1 MTLAYDQETG
11 ELFSNGKIGDR
22 AAEAGVRAKVEMKR
36 MEVGYGQ
43 TRIQHALER
52 AARELPIHIQ
62 NSKSGARGKYAPGKD
77 IGAVTKPIFDRHG
90 IRCVWRTG
98 HVFRL
103 DKDVFIPVACHL
115 IHAESGEIEITEL
128 AVPVPRLDPQ
138 GIGSAVT
145 YGKRYTL
152 LMATGLWT
160 DDAAD
165 DDGEGAMPRNLAKSV
180 DDSPLVAALKKEIDK
195 IDNPTDLALWSDEEN
210 KKVRDRLNK
219 LSEAETERLR
229 AYYKARAEKL
239 MDDAEKA
246 AK

>member
-1 MTLAYDQETG
+1 MTFDRETG
-11 ELFSNGKIGDR
+11 ELFEPTLNGRISDR

-36 MEVGYGQ
+36 QEVGYGQ

-52 AARELPIHIQ
+52 VARKAPVHIQ
-62 NSKSGARGKYAPGKD
+62 AAKSGARGKYATGKA
-77 IGAVTKPIFDRHG
+77 ISEKMRPILDEHG

-103 DKDVFIPVACHL
+103 DKDVFIPVACHM

-152 LMATGLWT
+152 LMALGLWT
-160 DDAAD
+160 DEAD
-165 DDGEGAMPRNLAKSV
+165 DDGERAMPV
-180 DDSPLVAALKKEIDK
+180 DLSREEADSPELAALKEAAQKNKTASELVMWKQDKKALSAFRDLSEGEQAKFVLYMKDYGKKLVAAG
-195 IDNPTDLALWSDEEN
+195 DE
-210 KKVRDRLNK
+210 
-219 LSEAETERLR
+219 
-229 AYYKARAEKL
+229 
-239 MDDAEKA
+239 
-246 AK
+246 

>member
-1 MTLAYDQETG
+1 MTFDRDTG
-11 ELFSNGKIGDR
+11 ELFEPAPNGKLSDR
-22 AAEAGVRAKVEMKR
+22 AAEAGVRAKVELR
-36 MEVGYGQ
+36 RQEVGYGQ
-43 TRIQHALER
+43 TRIHHALER
-52 AARELPIHIQ
+52 VARELPVHIQ

-77 IGAVTKPIFDRHG
+77 IGSITKPIFDRHG

-152 LMATGLWT
+152 LMACGLWT

-165 DDGEGAMPRNLAKSV
+165 DDGEGAMPRNITKKVEESALM
-180 DDSPLVAALKKEIDK
+180 LALKKEIDGLK
-195 IDNPTDLALWSDEEN
+195 TLTDLVDWANEEN
-210 KKVRDRLNK
+210 KKVRDRLNR
-219 LSEAETERLR
+219 LNDAETERLR
-229 AYYKARAEKL
+229 MYYDEHRKKL
-239 MDDAEKA
+239 MGSAE
-246 AK
+246 